1 MTILK
6 WEEEN
11 SPYQLPD
18 DYKEFLQIFDGLS
31 LNWKIKK
38 NDQIFPLGQMHL
50 NKLRDV
56 KRIKMDRF
64 KFSVVGEDD
73 DTSDEEQSPSKQ
85 EDQ

>member
-1 MTILK
+1 
-6 WEEEN
+6 
-11 SPYQLPD
+11 
-18 DYKEFLQIFDGLS
+18 
-31 LNWKIKK
+31 
-38 NDQIFPLGQMHL
+38 MHL

-73 DTSDEEQSPSKQ
+73 DSSDEEQSPSKH